1 MQFQGKIW
9 MIIRTIFFILLSA
22 IFISGCNFQAGDFY
36 QDRLASE
43 DATHRLRK
51 LYNEQRFSEIYDLG
65 TPQMR
70 ESVSREVF
78 VQSATESYARFG
90 QFKKAT
96 EAGTACLPLQVR
108 LVYLSEY
115 EKGKVTEKLA
125 WAMSHGRAELI
136 MFNISEGYAPPTE
149 EIKNQC
155 PS

>member
-1 MQFQGKIW
+1 M
-9 MIIRTIFFILLSA
+9 RTIFFILFSI
-22 IFISGCNFQAGDFY
+22 IFFSGCNLQTGNFY

-43 DATHRLRK
+43 DAIHRLRE

-70 ESVSREVF
+70 ESISREIF

-96 EAGTACLPLQVR
+96 QAGTACFPLQVR

-115 EKGKVTEKLA
+115 EKVKATEKSA
-125 WAMSHGRAELI
+125 WAISHGRAELI
-136 MFNISEGYAPPTE
+136 MYNISEGYAPPTE